1 MWGECE
7 GSECGGR
14 EDVRGGE
21 DDCEGRVGE
30 HVRECDG
37 SECKG
42 EGVKVCLGEGRVC
55 SYCMHAMILH
65 THSPSA

>member
-1 MWGECE
+1 MGECE

-14 EDVRGGE
+14 EDVM
-21 DDCEGRVGE
+21 CEGRMIVKGEWWE

-42 EGVKVCLGEGRVC
+42 E
-55 SYCMHAMILH
+55 
-65 THSPSA
+65 